1 MSTENQT
8 NEATPD
14 IWDMSDDA
22 FAQLDLGSLDN
33 VASENEATDSE
44 ESEEIQQP
52 VSNEDEDEYHEDER
66 SESEVDAE
74 SEDEVEETEQEDEV
88 EDEESETESE
98 VDYAAE
104 YKRLIGTPIKA
115 NGKDIT
121 IDSIDDAIKLIQMG
135 ANYYKKVEQLKPAQ
149 KIVSMLEKAQLLDES
164 KLSFAID
171 LLNKDKGAIA
181 KLVEGMD
188 TYELQDEQ
196 HKDYVPTNR
205 SVSDEQL
212 TLDNV
217 IQEVS
222 STPTG
227 HRTLEVLGTKW
238 DMASRETVVSNP
250 EVIRVLNQHMADGT
264 FDTVSNE
271 VEKQRM
277 LGNIPAGLNNIQAYK
292 FVGDQLYAGKGKVA
306 PQGQQPNQQPANAG
320 KPIHKPSKETVVQ
333 QRRAASN
340 SARTPSQSLSNN
352 MDNVFALSDE
362 EFRAKYGKF

>member
-1 MSTENQT
+1 MDENQG
-8 NEATPD
+8 AD
-14 IWDMSDDA
+14 IWSMSDDEFSKA
-22 FAQLDLGSLDN
+22 SFGSD
-33 VASENEATDSE
+33 VETSE
-44 ESEEIQQP
+44 EVSITSEEP
-52 VSNEDEDEYHEDER
+52 EDVEETVTESADEPT
-66 SESEVDAE
+66 SEVVE
-74 SEDEVEETEQEDEV
+74 EVEETSDDDDDDDEV
-88 EDEESETESE
+88 EPVDESPT
-98 VDYAAE
+98 VDIEAE
-104 YKRLIGTPIKA
+104 YRKLIGSPIKA
-115 NGKDIT
+115 NGT
-121 IDSIDDAIKLIQMG
+121 ELVIDSVDDAIKLIQMG

-149 KIVSMLEKAQLLDES
+149 KVITMLEKAGMLDEQ

>member
-1 MSTENQT
+1 MDENQG
-8 NEATPD
+8 AD
-14 IWDMSDDA
+14 IWSMSDDEFSKA
-22 FAQLDLGSLDN
+22 SFGSD
-33 VASENEATDSE
+33 VETSE
-44 ESEEIQQP
+44 EVSITSEEP
-52 VSNEDEDEYHEDER
+52 EDVEETVTESADEPT
-66 SESEVDAE
+66 SEVVE
-74 SEDEVEETEQEDEV
+74 EVEETSDDDEEV
-88 EDEESETESE
+88 EPVDESPT
-98 VDYAAE
+98 VDIEAE
-104 YKRLIGTPIKA
+104 YRKLIGSPIKA
-115 NGKDIT
+115 NGT
-121 IDSIDDAIKLIQMG
+121 ELVIDSVDDAIKLIQMG

-149 KIVSMLEKAQLLDES
+149 KVITMLEKAGMLDEQ

-352 MDNVFALSDE
+352 MENVFALSDE

>member
-1 MSTENQT
+1 MDENQG
-8 NEATPD
+8 AD
-14 IWDMSDDA
+14 IWSMSDDEFSKA
-22 FAQLDLGSLDN
+22 SFGSD
-33 VASENEATDSE
+33 VETSE
-44 ESEEIQQP
+44 EVSITSEEP
-52 VSNEDEDEYHEDER
+52 EDVEETVTESADEPT
-66 SESEVDAE
+66 SEVVE
-74 SEDEVEETEQEDEV
+74 EVEETSDDDDDDDEV
-88 EDEESETESE
+88 EPVDESPT
-98 VDYAAE
+98 VDIEAE
-104 YKRLIGTPIKA
+104 YRKLIGSPIKA
-115 NGKDIT
+115 NGT
-121 IDSIDDAIKLIQMG
+121 ELVIDSVDDAIKLIQMG

-149 KIVSMLEKAQLLDES
+149 KVITMLEKAGMLDEQ

-238 DMASRETVVSNP
+238 DVASRETVVSNP

>member
-1 MSTENQT
+1 MDENQG
-8 NEATPD
+8 AD
-14 IWDMSDDA
+14 IWSMSDDEFSKA
-22 FAQLDLGSLDN
+22 SFGSD
-33 VASENEATDSE
+33 VETSE
-44 ESEEIQQP
+44 EVSITSEEP
-52 VSNEDEDEYHEDER
+52 EDVEEIVTESADEPT
-66 SESEVDAE
+66 SEVVE
-74 SEDEVEETEQEDEV
+74 EVEETSDDDDDEV
-88 EDEESETESE
+88 EPVDESPT
-98 VDYAAE
+98 VDIEAE
-104 YKRLIGTPIKA
+104 YRKLIGSPIKA
-115 NGKDIT
+115 NGT
-121 IDSIDDAIKLIQMG
+121 ELVIDSVDDAIKLIQMG

-149 KIVSMLEKAQLLDES
+149 KVITMLEKAGMLDEQ

-238 DMASRETVVSNP
+238 DVASREAVVSNP

-362 EFRAKYGKF
+362 EFKAKYGKF

>member
-1 MSTENQT
+1 MDENQG
-8 NEATPD
+8 AD
-14 IWDMSDDA
+14 IWSMSDDEFSKA
-22 FAQLDLGSLDN
+22 SFGSD
-33 VASENEATDSE
+33 VETSE
-44 ESEEIQQP
+44 EVSITSEEP
-52 VSNEDEDEYHEDER
+52 EDVEKTVTESADKPT
-66 SESEVDAE
+66 SEVVE
-74 SEDEVEETEQEDEV
+74 EVEETSDDDDDEV
-88 EDEESETESE
+88 EPVDESPT
-98 VDYAAE
+98 VDIEAE
-104 YKRLIGTPIKA
+104 YRKLIGSPIKA
-115 NGKDIT
+115 NGT
-121 IDSIDDAIKLIQMG
+121 ELVIDSVDDAIKLIQMG

-149 KIVSMLEKAQLLDES
+149 KVITMLEKAGMLDEQ

>member
-1 MSTENQT
+1 MDENQG
-8 NEATPD
+8 AD
-14 IWDMSDDA
+14 IWSMSDDEFSKA
-22 FAQLDLGSLDN
+22 SFGSD
-33 VASENEATDSE
+33 VETSE
-44 ESEEIQQP
+44 EVSITSEEP
-52 VSNEDEDEYHEDER
+52 EDVEETVTESADEPT
-66 SESEVDAE
+66 SEVVEEVKETSDDDDDD
-74 SEDEVEETEQEDEV
+74 DEVEPVDE
-88 EDEESETESE
+88 SPT
-98 VDYAAE
+98 VDIEAE
-104 YKRLIGTPIKA
+104 YRKLIGSPIKA
-115 NGKDIT
+115 NGT
-121 IDSIDDAIKLIQMG
+121 ELVIDSVDDAIKLIQMG

-149 KIVSMLEKAQLLDES
+149 KVITMLEKAGMLDEQ

-238 DMASRETVVSNP
+238 DVASRETVVSNP

>member
-1 MSTENQT
+1 MDENQG
-8 NEATPD
+8 AD
-14 IWDMSDDA
+14 IWSMSDDEFSKA
-22 FAQLDLGSLDN
+22 SFGSD
-33 VASENEATDSE
+33 VETSE
-44 ESEEIQQP
+44 EVSITSEEP
-52 VSNEDEDEYHEDER
+52 EDVEETVTESADEPT
-66 SESEVDAE
+66 SEVVE
-74 SEDEVEETEQEDEV
+74 EVEETSDDDDDDEV
-88 EDEESETESE
+88 EPVDESPT
-98 VDYAAE
+98 VDIEAE
-104 YKRLIGTPIKA
+104 YRKLIGSPIKA
-115 NGKDIT
+115 NGT
-121 IDSIDDAIKLIQMG
+121 ELVIDSVDDAIKLIQMG

-149 KIVSMLEKAQLLDES
+149 KVITMLEKAGMLDEQ

>member
-1 MSTENQT
+1 MDENQG
-8 NEATPD
+8 AD
-14 IWDMSDDA
+14 IWSMSDDEFSKA
-22 FAQLDLGSLDN
+22 SFGSD
-33 VASENEATDSE
+33 VETSE
-44 ESEEIQQP
+44 EVSITSEEP
-52 VSNEDEDEYHEDER
+52 EDVEDTVTESDNEPT
-66 SESEVDAE
+66 SEVVE
-74 SEDEVEETEQEDEV
+74 EVEETSDDDDDDEPV
-88 EDEESETESE
+88 DESPT
-98 VDYAAE
+98 VDIEAE
-104 YKRLIGTPIKA
+104 YRKLIGSPIKA
-115 NGKDIT
+115 NGT
-121 IDSIDDAIKLIQMG
+121 ELVIDSVDDAIKLIQMG

-149 KIVSMLEKAQLLDES
+149 KVITMLEKAGMLDEQ

>member
-1 MSTENQT
+1 MDENQG
-8 NEATPD
+8 AD
-14 IWDMSDDA
+14 IWSMSDDEFSKA
-22 FAQLDLGSLDN
+22 SFGSD
-33 VASENEATDSE
+33 VETSE
-44 ESEEIQQP
+44 EVSITSEEP
-52 VSNEDEDEYHEDER
+52 EDVEETVTESDNEPT
-66 SESEVDAE
+66 SEVVE
-74 SEDEVEETEQEDEV
+74 EVEETSDDDDDEV
-88 EDEESETESE
+88 EPVDESPT
-98 VDYAAE
+98 VDIEAE
-104 YKRLIGTPIKA
+104 YRKLIGSPIKA
-115 NGKDIT
+115 NGT
-121 IDSIDDAIKLIQMG
+121 ELVIDSVDDAIKLIQMG

-149 KIVSMLEKAQLLDES
+149 KVITMLEKAGMLDEQ

-238 DMASRETVVSNP
+238 DVASRETVVSNP

>member
-1 MSTENQT
+1 MDENQG
-8 NEATPD
+8 AD
-14 IWDMSDDA
+14 IWSMSDDEFSKA
-22 FAQLDLGSLDN
+22 SFGSD
-33 VASENEATDSE
+33 VETSSEVSITSE
-44 ESEEIQQP
+44 EPEDVEET
-52 VSNEDEDEYHEDER
+52 VTESADEPT
-66 SESEVDAE
+66 SEVVE
-74 SEDEVEETEQEDEV
+74 EVEETSDDDDEV
-88 EDEESETESE
+88 EPVDESPT
-98 VDYAAE
+98 VDIEAE
-104 YKRLIGTPIKA
+104 YRKLIGSPIKA
-115 NGKDIT
+115 NGT
-121 IDSIDDAIKLIQMG
+121 ELVIDSVDDAIKLIQMG

-149 KIVSMLEKAQLLDES
+149 KVITMLEKAGMLDEQ

>member
-1 MSTENQT
+1 MDENQG
-8 NEATPD
+8 AD
-14 IWDMSDDA
+14 IWSMSDDEFSKA
-22 FAQLDLGSLDN
+22 SFGSD
-33 VASENEATDSE
+33 VETSSEVSITSE
-44 ESEEIQQP
+44 EPEDVEET
-52 VSNEDEDEYHEDER
+52 VTESADEPT
-66 SESEVDAE
+66 SEVVE
-74 SEDEVEETEQEDEV
+74 EVEETSDDDDDEV
-88 EDEESETESE
+88 EPVDESPT
-98 VDYAAE
+98 VDIEAE
-104 YKRLIGTPIKA
+104 YRKLIGSPIKA
-115 NGKDIT
+115 NGT
-121 IDSIDDAIKLIQMG
+121 ELVIDSVDDAIKLIQMG

-149 KIVSMLEKAQLLDES
+149 KVITMLEKAGMLDEQ

-238 DMASRETVVSNP
+238 DVASREAVVSNP

>member
-1 MSTENQT
+1 MDENQG
-8 NEATPD
+8 AD
-14 IWDMSDDA
+14 IWSMSDDEFSKA
-22 FAQLDLGSLDN
+22 SFGSD
-33 VASENEATDSE
+33 VETSE
-44 ESEEIQQP
+44 EVSITSEEP
-52 VSNEDEDEYHEDER
+52 EDVEETVTESADEPT
-66 SESEVDAE
+66 SEVVE
-74 SEDEVEETEQEDEV
+74 EVEETSDDDDEV
-88 EDEESETESE
+88 EPVDESPT
-98 VDYAAE
+98 VDIEAE
-104 YKRLIGTPIKA
+104 YRKLIGSPIKA
-115 NGKDIT
+115 NGT
-121 IDSIDDAIKLIQMG
+121 ELVIDSVDDAIKLIQMG

-149 KIVSMLEKAQLLDES
+149 KVITMLEKAGMLDEQ

-238 DMASRETVVSNP
+238 DVASRETVVSNP

>member
-1 MSTENQT
+1 MDENQG
-8 NEATPD
+8 AD
-14 IWDMSDDA
+14 IWSMSDDEFSKA
-22 FAQLDLGSLDN
+22 SFGSD
-33 VASENEATDSE
+33 VETSE
-44 ESEEIQQP
+44 EVSITSEEP
-52 VSNEDEDEYHEDER
+52 EDVEETVTESADEPT
-66 SESEVDAE
+66 SEVVE
-74 SEDEVEETEQEDEV
+74 EVEETSDDDDEV
-88 EDEESETESE
+88 EPVDESPT
-98 VDYAAE
+98 VDIEAE
-104 YKRLIGTPIKA
+104 YRKLIGSPIKA
-115 NGKDIT
+115 NGT
-121 IDSIDDAIKLIQMG
+121 ELVIDSVDDAIKLIQMG

-149 KIVSMLEKAQLLDES
+149 KVITMLEKAGMLDEQ

-238 DMASRETVVSNP
+238 DVASREAVVSNP

>member
-1 MSTENQT
+1 MDENQG
-8 NEATPD
+8 AD
-14 IWDMSDDA
+14 IWSMSDDEFSKA
-22 FAQLDLGSLDN
+22 SFGSD
-33 VASENEATDSE
+33 VETSE
-44 ESEEIQQP
+44 EVSITSEEP
-52 VSNEDEDEYHEDER
+52 EDVEETVTESADEPT
-66 SESEVDAE
+66 SEVVE
-74 SEDEVEETEQEDEV
+74 EVEETSDDDDEV
-88 EDEESETESE
+88 EPVDESPT
-98 VDYAAE
+98 VDIEAE
-104 YKRLIGTPIKA
+104 YRKLIGSPIKA
-115 NGKDIT
+115 NGT
-121 IDSIDDAIKLIQMG
+121 ELVIDSVDDAIKLIQMG

-149 KIVSMLEKAQLLDES
+149 KVITMLEKAGMLDEQ

-238 DMASRETVVSNP
+238 DVASREAVVSNP

-292 FVGDQLYAGKGKVA
+292 FVGDQLYAGKGKIA

>member
-1 MSTENQT
+1 MDENQG
-8 NEATPD
+8 AD
-14 IWDMSDDA
+14 IWSMSDDEFSKA
-22 FAQLDLGSLDN
+22 SFGSD
-33 VASENEATDSE
+33 VETSE
-44 ESEEIQQP
+44 EVSITSEEP
-52 VSNEDEDEYHEDER
+52 EDVEETVTESADEPT
-66 SESEVDAE
+66 SEVVE
-74 SEDEVEETEQEDEV
+74 EVEETSDDDDDEV
-88 EDEESETESE
+88 EPVDESPT
-98 VDYAAE
+98 VDIEAE
-104 YKRLIGTPIKA
+104 YRKLIGSPIKA
-115 NGKDIT
+115 NGT
-121 IDSIDDAIKLIQMG
+121 ELVIDSVDDAIKLIQMG

-149 KIVSMLEKAQLLDES
+149 KVITMLEKAGMLDEQ

-238 DMASRETVVSNP
+238 DMASRETVVNNP

>member
-1 MSTENQT
+1 MDENQG
-8 NEATPD
+8 AD
-14 IWDMSDDA
+14 IWSMSDDEFSKA
-22 FAQLDLGSLDN
+22 SFGSD
-33 VASENEATDSE
+33 VETSE
-44 ESEEIQQP
+44 EVSITSEEP
-52 VSNEDEDEYHEDER
+52 EDVEEIVTESADEPT
-66 SESEVDAE
+66 SEVVE
-74 SEDEVEETEQEDEV
+74 EVEETSDDDEEV
-88 EDEESETESE
+88 EPVDESPT
-98 VDYAAE
+98 VDIEAE
-104 YKRLIGTPIKA
+104 YRKLIGSPIKA
-115 NGKDIT
+115 NGAELV
-121 IDSIDDAIKLIQMG
+121 IDSVDDAIKLIQMG

-149 KIVSMLEKAQLLDES
+149 KVITMLEKAGMLDEQ

-227 HRTLEVLGTKW
+227 HRTLEVLGTQW

-352 MDNVFALSDE
+352 MENVFALSDE

>member
-1 MSTENQT
+1 MDENQG
-8 NEATPD
+8 AD
-14 IWDMSDDA
+14 IWSMSDDEFSKA
-22 FAQLDLGSLDN
+22 SFGSD
-33 VASENEATDSE
+33 VETSE
-44 ESEEIQQP
+44 EVSITSEEP
-52 VSNEDEDEYHEDER
+52 EDVEETVTESADEPT
-66 SESEVDAE
+66 SEVIE
-74 SEDEVEETEQEDEV
+74 EVEETSDDDDDDDEV
-88 EDEESETESE
+88 EPVDESPT
-98 VDYAAE
+98 VDIEAE
-104 YKRLIGTPIKA
+104 YRKLIGSPIKA
-115 NGKDIT
+115 NGT
-121 IDSIDDAIKLIQMG
+121 ELVIDSVDDAIKLIQMG

-149 KIVSMLEKAQLLDES
+149 KVITMLEKAGMLDEQ

>member
-1 MSTENQT
+1 MDENQG
-8 NEATPD
+8 AD
-14 IWDMSDDA
+14 IWSMSDDEFSKA
-22 FAQLDLGSLDN
+22 SFGSD
-33 VASENEATDSE
+33 VETSE
-44 ESEEIQQP
+44 EVSITSEEP
-52 VSNEDEDEYHEDER
+52 EDVEETVTESADEPT
-66 SESEVDAE
+66 SEVV
-74 SEDEVEETEQEDEV
+74 DEVEETSDDDDDADEV
-88 EDEESETESE
+88 EPVDESPT
-98 VDYAAE
+98 VDIEAE
-104 YKRLIGTPIKA
+104 YRKLIGSPIKA
-115 NGKDIT
+115 NGT
-121 IDSIDDAIKLIQMG
+121 ELVIDSVDDAIKLIQMG

-149 KIVSMLEKAQLLDES
+149 KVITMLEKAGMLDEQ

>member
-1 MSTENQT
+1 MDENQG
-8 NEATPD
+8 AD
-14 IWDMSDDA
+14 IWSMSDDEFSKA
-22 FAQLDLGSLDN
+22 SFGSD
-33 VASENEATDSE
+33 VETSE
-44 ESEEIQQP
+44 EVSITSEEP
-52 VSNEDEDEYHEDER
+52 EDVEETVTESADEPT
-66 SESEVDAE
+66 SEVVE
-74 SEDEVEETEQEDEV
+74 EVEETSDDDDDDEV
-88 EDEESETESE
+88 EPVDESPT
-98 VDYAAE
+98 VDIEAE
-104 YKRLIGTPIKA
+104 YRKLIGSPIKA
-115 NGKDIT
+115 NGT
-121 IDSIDDAIKLIQMG
+121 ELVIDSVDDAIKLIQMG

-149 KIVSMLEKAQLLDES
+149 KVITMLEKAGMLDEQ

-238 DMASRETVVSNP
+238 DVASRETVVSNP

>member
-1 MSTENQT
+1 MDENQG
-8 NEATPD
+8 AD
-14 IWDMSDDA
+14 IWSMSDDEFSKA
-22 FAQLDLGSLDN
+22 SFGSD
-33 VASENEATDSE
+33 VETSE
-44 ESEEIQQP
+44 EVSITSEEP
-52 VSNEDEDEYHEDER
+52 EDVEETVTESADEPT
-66 SESEVDAE
+66 SEVVE
-74 SEDEVEETEQEDEV
+74 EVEETSDDDDDEV
-88 EDEESETESE
+88 EPVDESPT
-98 VDYAAE
+98 VDIEAE
-104 YKRLIGTPIKA
+104 YRKLIGSPIKA
-115 NGKDIT
+115 NGT
-121 IDSIDDAIKLIQMG
+121 ELVIDSVDDAIKLIQMG

-149 KIVSMLEKAQLLDES
+149 KVITMLEKAGMLDEQ

-238 DMASRETVVSNP
+238 DVASREAVVSNP

-362 EFRAKYGKF
+362 EFKAKYGKF

>member
-1 MSTENQT
+1 MDENQG
-8 NEATPD
+8 AD
-14 IWDMSDDA
+14 IWSMSDDEFSKA
-22 FAQLDLGSLDN
+22 SFGSD
-33 VASENEATDSE
+33 VETSE
-44 ESEEIQQP
+44 EVSITSEEP
-52 VSNEDEDEYHEDER
+52 EDVEETVTESADEPT
-66 SESEVDAE
+66 SEVVE
-74 SEDEVEETEQEDEV
+74 EVEETSDDDDDEV
-88 EDEESETESE
+88 EPVDESPT
-98 VDYAAE
+98 VDIEAE
-104 YKRLIGTPIKA
+104 YRKLIGSPIKA
-115 NGKDIT
+115 NGT
-121 IDSIDDAIKLIQMG
+121 ELVIDSVDDAIKLIQMG

-149 KIVSMLEKAQLLDES
+149 KVITMLEKAGMLDEQ

>member
-1 MSTENQT
+1 MDENQG
-8 NEATPD
+8 AD
-14 IWDMSDDA
+14 IWSMSDDEFSKA
-22 FAQLDLGSLDN
+22 SFGSD
-33 VASENEATDSE
+33 VETSE
-44 ESEEIQQP
+44 EVSITSEEP
-52 VSNEDEDEYHEDER
+52 EDVEETVTESADEPT
-66 SESEVDAE
+66 SEVVE
-74 SEDEVEETEQEDEV
+74 EVEETSDDDDEV
-88 EDEESETESE
+88 EPVYESPT
-98 VDYAAE
+98 VDIEAE
-104 YKRLIGTPIKA
+104 YRKLIGSPIKA
-115 NGKDIT
+115 NGT
-121 IDSIDDAIKLIQMG
+121 ELVIDSVDDAIKLIQMG

-149 KIVSMLEKAQLLDES
+149 KVITMLEKAGMLDEQ

-362 EFRAKYGKF
+362 EFKAKYGKF

>member
-1 MSTENQT
+1 MDENQG
-8 NEATPD
+8 AD
-14 IWDMSDDA
+14 IWSMSDDEFSKA
-22 FAQLDLGSLDN
+22 SFGSD
-33 VASENEATDSE
+33 VETSE
-44 ESEEIQQP
+44 EVSITSEEP
-52 VSNEDEDEYHEDER
+52 EDVEETVTESDNEPT
-66 SESEVDAE
+66 SEVVE
-74 SEDEVEETEQEDEV
+74 EVEETSDDDDDEV
-88 EDEESETESE
+88 EPVDESPT
-98 VDYAAE
+98 VDIEAE
-104 YKRLIGTPIKA
+104 YRKLIGSPIKA
-115 NGKDIT
+115 NGT
-121 IDSIDDAIKLIQMG
+121 ELVIDSVDDAIKLIQMG

-149 KIVSMLEKAQLLDES
+149 KVITMLEKAGMLDEQ

>member
-1 MSTENQT
+1 MDENQG
-8 NEATPD
+8 AD
-14 IWDMSDDA
+14 IWSMSDDEFSKA
-22 FAQLDLGSLDN
+22 SFGSD
-33 VASENEATDSE
+33 VETSE
-44 ESEEIQQP
+44 EVSITSEEP
-52 VSNEDEDEYHEDER
+52 EDVEETVTESADEPT
-66 SESEVDAE
+66 SEVVEEVEEISDDD
-74 SEDEVEETEQEDEV
+74 DEVEPVDE
-88 EDEESETESE
+88 SPT
-98 VDYAAE
+98 VDIEAE
-104 YKRLIGTPIKA
+104 YRKLIGSPIKA
-115 NGKDIT
+115 NGT
-121 IDSIDDAIKLIQMG
+121 ELVIDSVDDAIKLIQMG

-149 KIVSMLEKAQLLDES
+149 KVITMLEKAGMLDEQ

-238 DMASRETVVSNP
+238 DVASRETVVSNP

-362 EFRAKYGKF
+362 EFKAKYGKF

>member
-1 MSTENQT
+1 MDENQG
-8 NEATPD
+8 AD
-14 IWDMSDDA
+14 IWSMSDDEFSKA
-22 FAQLDLGSLDN
+22 SFGSD
-33 VASENEATDSE
+33 VETSE
-44 ESEEIQQP
+44 EVSITSEEP
-52 VSNEDEDEYHEDER
+52 EDVEETVTESADEPT
-66 SESEVDAE
+66 SEVVE
-74 SEDEVEETEQEDEV
+74 EVEETSDDDDEV
-88 EDEESETESE
+88 EPVDESPT
-98 VDYAAE
+98 VDIEAE
-104 YKRLIGTPIKA
+104 YRKLIGSPIKA
-115 NGKDIT
+115 NGT
-121 IDSIDDAIKLIQMG
+121 ELVIDSVDDAIKLIQMG

-149 KIVSMLEKAQLLDES
+149 KVITMLEKAGMLDEQ

-238 DMASRETVVSNP
+238 DVASREAVVSNP

-362 EFRAKYGKF
+362 EFKAKYGKF

>member
-1 MSTENQT
+1 MDENQG
-8 NEATPD
+8 AD
-14 IWDMSDDA
+14 IWSMSDDEFSKA
-22 FAQLDLGSLDN
+22 SFGSD
-33 VASENEATDSE
+33 VETSE
-44 ESEEIQQP
+44 EVSITSEEP
-52 VSNEDEDEYHEDER
+52 EDVEETVTESADEPT
-66 SESEVDAE
+66 SEVVE
-74 SEDEVEETEQEDEV
+74 EVEETSDDDEEV
-88 EDEESETESE
+88 EPVDESPT
-98 VDYAAE
+98 VDIEAE
-104 YKRLIGTPIKA
+104 YRKLIGSPIKA
-115 NGKDIT
+115 NGT
-121 IDSIDDAIKLIQMG
+121 ELVIDSVDDAIKLIQMG

-149 KIVSMLEKAQLLDES
+149 KVITMLEKAGMLDEQ

-238 DMASRETVVSNP
+238 DVASRETVVSNP

-352 MDNVFALSDE
+352 MENVFALSDE

>member
-1 MSTENQT
+1 MDENQG
-8 NEATPD
+8 AD
-14 IWDMSDDA
+14 IWSMSDDEFSKA
-22 FAQLDLGSLDN
+22 SFGSD
-33 VASENEATDSE
+33 VETSE
-44 ESEEIQQP
+44 EVSITSEEP
-52 VSNEDEDEYHEDER
+52 EDVEETVTESADEPT
-66 SESEVDAE
+66 SEVVE
-74 SEDEVEETEQEDEV
+74 EVEETSDDDDEV
-88 EDEESETESE
+88 EPVDESPT
-98 VDYAAE
+98 VDIEAE
-104 YKRLIGTPIKA
+104 YRKLIGSPIKA
-115 NGKDIT
+115 NGT
-121 IDSIDDAIKLIQMG
+121 ELVIDSVDDAIKLIQMG

-149 KIVSMLEKAQLLDES
+149 KVITMLEKAGMLDEQ

-238 DMASRETVVSNP
+238 DVASRETVVSNP

-306 PQGQQPNQQPANAG
+306 PQGQQPNQQLANAG

>member
-1 MSTENQT
+1 MDENQG
-8 NEATPD
+8 AD
-14 IWDMSDDA
+14 IWSMSDDEFSKA
-22 FAQLDLGSLDN
+22 SFGSD
-33 VASENEATDSE
+33 VETSE
-44 ESEEIQQP
+44 EVSITSEEP
-52 VSNEDEDEYHEDER
+52 EDVEETVTESADEPT
-66 SESEVDAE
+66 SEVVE
-74 SEDEVEETEQEDEV
+74 EVEETSDDDDEV
-88 EDEESETESE
+88 EPVDESPT
-98 VDYAAE
+98 VDIEAE
-104 YKRLIGTPIKA
+104 YRKLIGSPIKA
-115 NGKDIT
+115 NGT
-121 IDSIDDAIKLIQMG
+121 ELVIDSVDDAIKLIQMG

-149 KIVSMLEKAQLLDES
+149 KVITMLEKAGMLDEQ

-362 EFRAKYGKF
+362 EFKAKYGKF

>member
-1 MSTENQT
+1 MDENQG
-8 NEATPD
+8 AD
-14 IWDMSDDA
+14 IWSMSDDEFSKA
-22 FAQLDLGSLDN
+22 SFGSD
-33 VASENEATDSE
+33 AETSE
-44 ESEEIQQP
+44 EVSITSEEP
-52 VSNEDEDEYHEDER
+52 EDVEETVTESADEPT
-66 SESEVDAE
+66 SEVE
-74 SEDEVEETEQEDEV
+74 EEVEETSDDDEV
-88 EDEESETESE
+88 EPVDESPA
-98 VDYAAE
+98 VDIEAE
-104 YKRLIGTPIKA
+104 YRKLIGSPIKA
-115 NGKDIT
+115 NGT
-121 IDSIDDAIKLIQMG
+121 ELVIDSVDDAIKLIQMG

-149 KIVSMLEKAQLLDES
+149 KVITMLEKAGMLDEQ

-238 DMASRETVVSNP
+238 DVASREAVVSNP

>member
-1 MSTENQT
+1 MDENQG
-8 NEATPD
+8 AD
-14 IWDMSDDA
+14 IWSMSDDEFSKA
-22 FAQLDLGSLDN
+22 SFGSD
-33 VASENEATDSE
+33 VETSE
-44 ESEEIQQP
+44 EVSITSEEP
-52 VSNEDEDEYHEDER
+52 EDVEETVTESADEPT
-66 SESEVDAE
+66 SEVVE
-74 SEDEVEETEQEDEV
+74 EVEETSDDDDDEV
-88 EDEESETESE
+88 EPVDESPT
-98 VDYAAE
+98 VDIEAE
-104 YKRLIGTPIKA
+104 YRKLIGSPIKA
-115 NGKDIT
+115 NGT
-121 IDSIDDAIKLIQMG
+121 ELVIDSVDDAIKLIQMG

-149 KIVSMLEKAQLLDES
+149 KVITMLEKAGMLDEQ

-238 DMASRETVVSNP
+238 DVASREAVVSNP

>member
-1 MSTENQT
+1 MDENQG
-8 NEATPD
+8 AD
-14 IWDMSDDA
+14 IWSMSDDEFSKA
-22 FAQLDLGSLDN
+22 SFGSD
-33 VASENEATDSE
+33 VETSE
-44 ESEEIQQP
+44 EVSITSEEP
-52 VSNEDEDEYHEDER
+52 EDVEETVTESADEPT
-66 SESEVDAE
+66 SEVVEEVKETSDDDD
-74 SEDEVEETEQEDEV
+74 DEVEPVDE
-88 EDEESETESE
+88 SPT
-98 VDYAAE
+98 VDIEAE
-104 YKRLIGTPIKA
+104 YRKLIGSPIKA
-115 NGKDIT
+115 NGT
-121 IDSIDDAIKLIQMG
+121 ELVIDSVDDAIKLIQMG

-149 KIVSMLEKAQLLDES
+149 KVITMLEKAGMLDEQ

>member
-1 MSTENQT
+1 MDENQG
-8 NEATPD
+8 AD
-14 IWDMSDDA
+14 IWSMSDDEFSKA
-22 FAQLDLGSLDN
+22 SFGSD
-33 VASENEATDSE
+33 VETSE
-44 ESEEIQQP
+44 EVSITSEEP
-52 VSNEDEDEYHEDER
+52 EDVEETVTESADEPT
-66 SESEVDAE
+66 SEVVE
-74 SEDEVEETEQEDEV
+74 EVEETSDDDDDDEV
-88 EDEESETESE
+88 EPVDESPT
-98 VDYAAE
+98 VDIEAE
-104 YKRLIGTPIKA
+104 YRKLIGSPIKA
-115 NGKDIT
+115 NGT
-121 IDSIDDAIKLIQMG
+121 ELVIDSVDDAIKLIQMG

-149 KIVSMLEKAQLLDES
+149 KVITMLEKAGMLDEQ

-238 DMASRETVVSNP
+238 DMSSRETVVSNP

>member
-1 MSTENQT
+1 MDENQG
-8 NEATPD
+8 AD
-14 IWDMSDDA
+14 IWSMSDDEFSKA
-22 FAQLDLGSLDN
+22 SFGSD
-33 VASENEATDSE
+33 VETSE
-44 ESEEIQQP
+44 EVSITSEEP
-52 VSNEDEDEYHEDER
+52 EDVEETVTESADEPT
-66 SESEVDAE
+66 SEVVE
-74 SEDEVEETEQEDEV
+74 EVEETSDDDDDDEV
-88 EDEESETESE
+88 EPVDESPT
-98 VDYAAE
+98 VDIEAE
-104 YKRLIGTPIKA
+104 YRKLIGSPIKA
-115 NGKDIT
+115 NGT
-121 IDSIDDAIKLIQMG
+121 ELVIDSVDDAIKLIQMG

-149 KIVSMLEKAQLLDES
+149 KVITMLEKADMLDEQ

-238 DMASRETVVSNP
+238 DVASRETVVSNP

>member
-1 MSTENQT
+1 MDENQG
-8 NEATPD
+8 AD
-14 IWDMSDDA
+14 IWSMSDDEFSKA
-22 FAQLDLGSLDN
+22 SFGSD
-33 VASENEATDSE
+33 VETSE
-44 ESEEIQQP
+44 EVSITSEEP
-52 VSNEDEDEYHEDER
+52 EDVEETVTESADEPT
-66 SESEVDAE
+66 SEVVEEVEEISDDD
-74 SEDEVEETEQEDEV
+74 DEVEPVDE
-88 EDEESETESE
+88 SPT
-98 VDYAAE
+98 VDIEAE
-104 YKRLIGTPIKA
+104 YRKLIGSPIKA
-115 NGKDIT
+115 NGT
-121 IDSIDDAIKLIQMG
+121 ELVIDSVDDAIKLIQMG

-149 KIVSMLEKAQLLDES
+149 KVITMLEKAGMLDEQ

>member
-1 MSTENQT
+1 MDENQG
-8 NEATPD
+8 AD
-14 IWDMSDDA
+14 IWSMSDDEFSKA
-22 FAQLDLGSLDN
+22 SFGSD
-33 VASENEATDSE
+33 VETSE
-44 ESEEIQQP
+44 EVSITSEEP
-52 VSNEDEDEYHEDER
+52 EDVEETVTESADEPT
-66 SESEVDAE
+66 SEVVE
-74 SEDEVEETEQEDEV
+74 EVEETSDDDDEV
-88 EDEESETESE
+88 EPVDESPT
-98 VDYAAE
+98 VDIEAE
-104 YKRLIGTPIKA
+104 YRKLIGSPIKA
-115 NGKDIT
+115 NGT
-121 IDSIDDAIKLIQMG
+121 ELVIDSVDDAIKLIQMG

-149 KIVSMLEKAQLLDES
+149 KVITMLEKAGMLDEQ

>member
-1 MSTENQT
+1 MDENQG
-8 NEATPD
+8 AD
-14 IWDMSDDA
+14 IWSMSDDEFSKA
-22 FAQLDLGSLDN
+22 SFGSD
-33 VASENEATDSE
+33 VETSE
-44 ESEEIQQP
+44 EVSITSEEP
-52 VSNEDEDEYHEDER
+52 EDVEETVTESADEPT
-66 SESEVDAE
+66 SEIVE
-74 SEDEVEETEQEDEV
+74 EVEETSDDDDDDEV
-88 EDEESETESE
+88 EPVDESPT
-98 VDYAAE
+98 VDIEAE
-104 YKRLIGTPIKA
+104 YRKLIGSPIKA
-115 NGKDIT
+115 NGT
-121 IDSIDDAIKLIQMG
+121 ELVIDSVDDAIKLIQMG

-149 KIVSMLEKAQLLDES
+149 KVITMLEKAGMLDEQ

-196 HKDYVPTNR
+196 HKDYVPTNH

>member
-1 MSTENQT
+1 MDENQG
-8 NEATPD
+8 AD
-14 IWDMSDDA
+14 IWSMSDDEFSKA
-22 FAQLDLGSLDN
+22 SFGSD
-33 VASENEATDSE
+33 VETSE
-44 ESEEIQQP
+44 EVSITSEEP
-52 VSNEDEDEYHEDER
+52 EDVEETVTESADE
-66 SESEVDAE
+66 STSEVVE
-74 SEDEVEETEQEDEV
+74 EVEETSDDDDDEV
-88 EDEESETESE
+88 EPVDESPT
-98 VDYAAE
+98 VDIEAE
-104 YKRLIGTPIKA
+104 YRKLIGSPIKA
-115 NGKDIT
+115 NGT
-121 IDSIDDAIKLIQMG
+121 ELVIDSVDDAIKLIQMG

-149 KIVSMLEKAQLLDES
+149 KVITMLEKAGMLDEQ

-352 MDNVFALSDE
+352 MENVFALSDE

>member
-1 MSTENQT
+1 MDENQG
-8 NEATPD
+8 AD
-14 IWDMSDDA
+14 IWSMSDDEFSKA
-22 FAQLDLGSLDN
+22 SFGSD
-33 VASENEATDSE
+33 VETSE
-44 ESEEIQQP
+44 EVSITSEEP
-52 VSNEDEDEYHEDER
+52 EDVEETVTESADEPT
-66 SESEVDAE
+66 SEVVE
-74 SEDEVEETEQEDEV
+74 EVEETSDDDDKVEPVDE
-88 EDEESETESE
+88 SPT
-98 VDYAAE
+98 VDIEAE
-104 YKRLIGTPIKA
+104 YRKLIGSPIKA
-115 NGKDIT
+115 NGT
-121 IDSIDDAIKLIQMG
+121 ELVIDSVDDAIKLIQMG

-149 KIVSMLEKAQLLDES
+149 KVITMLEKAGMLDEQ

-238 DMASRETVVSNP
+238 DVASREAVVSNP

-362 EFRAKYGKF
+362 EFKAKYGKF

>member
-1 MSTENQT
+1 MDENQG
-8 NEATPD
+8 AD
-14 IWDMSDDA
+14 IWSMSDDEFSKA
-22 FAQLDLGSLDN
+22 SFGSD
-33 VASENEATDSE
+33 VETSE
-44 ESEEIQQP
+44 EVSITSEEP
-52 VSNEDEDEYHEDER
+52 EDVEETVTESADEPT
-66 SESEVDAE
+66 SEVIE
-74 SEDEVEETEQEDEV
+74 EVEETSDDDDDDEV
-88 EDEESETESE
+88 EPVDESPT
-98 VDYAAE
+98 VDIEAE
-104 YKRLIGTPIKA
+104 YRKLIGSPIKA
-115 NGKDIT
+115 NGT
-121 IDSIDDAIKLIQMG
+121 ELVIDSVDDAIKLIQMG

-149 KIVSMLEKAQLLDES
+149 KVITMLEKAGMLDEQ

-238 DMASRETVVSNP
+238 DVASREAVVSNP